1 MTTLSPSPYVD
12 SSVDAEIADAA
23 KTGIGINKTNAS
35 TIIITGFILQFSLFP
50 LHIMGFHQKV

>member
-35 TIIITGFILQFSLFP
+35 TIIITGFILQFSLF
-50 LHIMGFHQKV
+50 F